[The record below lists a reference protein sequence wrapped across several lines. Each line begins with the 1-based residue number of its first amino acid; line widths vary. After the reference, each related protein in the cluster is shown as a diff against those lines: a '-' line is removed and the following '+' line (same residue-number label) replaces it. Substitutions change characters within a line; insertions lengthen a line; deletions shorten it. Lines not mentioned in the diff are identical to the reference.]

1 MQQIVLLSLIGL
13 VMLLFQYQYANDVVT
28 ELKREQKHVMIQIQ
42 VQMMDVAQLV
52 NRKQGSTVLV
62 LLVLVVQFVETV
74 NLKVMRTVKIMI

>member
-1 MQQIVLLSLIGL
+1 MQQIVLLSLIGP

-28 ELKREQKHVMIQIQ
+28 ELKRERKHVMIQIQ

-52 NRKQGSTVLV
+52 NRKQDSTVLV

-74 NLKVMRTVKIMI
+74 NLKVLRTVKIMI